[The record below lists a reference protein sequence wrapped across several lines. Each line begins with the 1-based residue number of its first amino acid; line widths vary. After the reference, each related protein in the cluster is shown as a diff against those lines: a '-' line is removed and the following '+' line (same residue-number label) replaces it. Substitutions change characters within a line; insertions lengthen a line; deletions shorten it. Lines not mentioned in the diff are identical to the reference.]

1 MRPHGTQ
8 TELESRRR
16 RALELLGKGMNP
28 PEIALALDCSLSSV
42 YYWNDLRKKNG
53 EMALKSKPVPG
64 RPEKLTERQKQS
76 LVRTL
81 VKGPLKSGY
90 STDLWTLGRVAK
102 VIDKR
107 FGVIYHPGHVWK
119 ILQEMRWSHQKPEIK
134 AREQD
139 EKEVKRWKQNSWPH
153 IKKVQ
158 KT

>member
-1 MRPHGTQ
+1 
-8 TELESRRR
+8 
-16 RALELLGKGMNP
+16 MNP
-28 PEIALALDCSLSSV
+28 PQIAEKLDCSLSSV
-42 YYWNDLRKKNG
+42 YYWDDLRKKKG
-53 EMALKSKPVPG
+53 EDALKSKPVPG
-64 RPEKLTERQKQS
+64 RPEKLTGRQKQA

-81 VKGPLKSGY
+81 VEGPLKNGY

-119 ILQEMRWSHQKPEIK
+119 ILQELRWSHQKPETK

-139 EKEVKRWKQNSWPH
+139 EKEIKGWKRRSWPH
-153 IKKVQ
+153 IKKVR